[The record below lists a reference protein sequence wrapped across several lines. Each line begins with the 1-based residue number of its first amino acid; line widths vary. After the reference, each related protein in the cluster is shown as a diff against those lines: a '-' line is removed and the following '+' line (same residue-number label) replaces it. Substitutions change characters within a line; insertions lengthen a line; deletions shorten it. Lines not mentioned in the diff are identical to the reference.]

1 MNPNKYHA
9 LLLGSDQ
16 KLAETL
22 LVVARL
28 DGSTLGSV
36 SHYADA
42 LKYVQTHP
50 PDFIFLD
57 LKSVESDSLNLLR
70 QIKHNP
76 LPLPVFTI
84 AFGVAG
90 ETSATLRA
98 FDLGLNEYI
107 QTPFENG
114 LLRARLAGALHI
126 KHRLEELTRR
136 ATEMADACRIAEANS
151 RAKSEF
157 LATMSH
163 EIRTPM
169 NGVVAMRVC

>member
-1 MNPNKYHA
+1 MNPNKYSA
-9 LLLGSDQ
+9 LLLGSDH

-22 LVVARL
+22 LLVVRL
-28 DGSTLGSV
+28 DGGNLGSV
-36 SHYADA
+36 SNYADA
-42 LKYVQTHP
+42 LRYVQTHP

-57 LKSVESDSLNLLR
+57 LKSAEADGLNLLR
-70 QIKHNP
+70 QLKHHP
-76 LPLPVFTI
+76 LPLPVFSI
-84 AFGVAG
+84 AFSAAG

-114 LLRARLAGALHI
+114 LLRARLAGALHL
-126 KHRLEELTRR
+126 KQRLEVLTRR
-136 ATEMADACRIAEANS
+136 QQELTDACRIAEANS

-169 NGVVAMRVC
+169 NGVIAMTGC